1 MTNILGS
8 SNIIASAS
16 LFFLFLYEWAEDEE
30 NKTLFPAMVISVRK
44 TVPDSVFQSTRH
56 NCGWYVTTTTT
67 LQFLYQIDH

>member
-8 SNIIASAS
+8 SNIIVSAS

-44 TVPDSVFQSTRH
+44 TVPDSVF
-56 NCGWYVTTTTT
+56 
-67 LQFLYQIDH
+67 